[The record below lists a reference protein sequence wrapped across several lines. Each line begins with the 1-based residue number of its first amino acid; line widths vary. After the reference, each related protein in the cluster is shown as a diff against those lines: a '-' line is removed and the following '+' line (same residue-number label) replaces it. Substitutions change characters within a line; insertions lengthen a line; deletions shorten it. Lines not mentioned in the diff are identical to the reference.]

1 MSWIWNGKKLGF
13 ISEIELISE
22 FVRRMSKKYELMIA
36 GNLSEALPVLGAG
49 MKTSVEVFPGHLEV
63 GAENFHAFFFFS
75 GTSFIFFSQ
84 YGISE
89 PTEKVL
95 LEPRVIHID

>member
-1 MSWIWNGKKLGF
+1 MSWILWREKVGF

-22 FVRRMSKKYELMIA
+22 FVTRKSKKYELIT

-63 GAENFHAFFFFS
+63 GKDNFHAFFFLPKRQDF
-75 GTSFIFFSQ
+75 
-84 YGISE
+84 E
-89 PTEKVL
+89 L
-95 LEPRVIHID
+95 LLSNTFLVFGDDFV